1 MMFWTIVKVALRSLA
16 ANKLRSVLAM
26 LGIIIGVWS
35 VISALALAEGAQ
47 YTITSRLSSLGT
59 NVIMVAPGQWGK
71 NGVFTGSRENLKI
84 NDALSLLAIPEIARV
99 APVVRGSVQAR
110 YLNKN
115 TRTTLVGTSPSYLG
129 IRDFKVERG
138 RSIADADAD
147 GLSRVAL
154 IGPATAKSLF
164 GDDFAWGLGQSIQV
178 NGVSYRVAGILKAKG
193 DQGWFNPDDQ
203 IIVPYTT
210 AMKQVLG
217 INYLHEVDLS
227 AKDASKLQE
236 VQNKATLRLR
246 KRHRLREDARND
258 FTMDNMADILSATA
272 TITKVLSMLLGGIA
286 GISLLVGGIGVMNI
300 MLVTVAERTRE
311 IGIRKAIGAKRRDI
325 LRQFLME
332 AVVMSA
338 LGGMVGVI
346 AGFVTA
352 KVVTA
357 AQSSFALIV
366 TPASIL
372 LAIGFSAGVGVFF
385 GYYPARRAARLD
397 PIEALRYE

>member
-1 MMFWTIVKVALRSLA
+1 MMFWTIVKVAMRSLA
-16 ANKLRSVLAM
+16 ANKLRTLLAM

-47 YTITSRLSSLGT
+47 YTITTRLSSLGT
-59 NVIMVAPGQWGK
+59 NVVMISPGQWGK
-71 NGVFTGSRENLKI
+71 NGVFTGSRENLKV
-84 NDALSLLAIPEIARV
+84 NEALALLSIPEVARV
-99 APVVRGSVQAR
+99 APVVRGAVQAR

-115 TRTTLVGTSPSYLG
+115 THTTLLGTSPSYLA

-138 RSIADADAD
+138 RAIADADAD
-147 GLSRVAL
+147 GLARVAV
-154 IGPATAKSLF
+154 IGPAVAKNLF
-164 GDDFAWGLGQSIQV
+164 GDDFAWGLGEAIQV
-178 NGVSYRVAGILKAKG
+178 NGVSYRVAGILQSKG

-203 IIVPYTT
+203 IIIPYTT

-227 AKDASKLQE
+227 AKDASKLDE
-236 VQNKATLRLR
+236 VQKRATLQLR
-246 KRHRLREDARND
+246 KRHRLGDDARND
-258 FTMDNMADILSATA
+258 FTINNMADILTA
-272 TITKVLSMLLGGIA
+272 FQTVTKVLRVLLGGIA
-286 GISLLVGGIGVMNI
+286 AISLLVGGIGVMNI

-325 LRQFLME
+325 LRQFLIE
-332 AVVMSA
+332 SVVMSA
-338 LGGMVGVI
+338 MGGIIGVI
-346 AGFVTA
+346 AGLLTS

-366 TPASIL
+366 TPGSVL

-385 GYYPARRAARLD
+385 GYYPALRAARLD

>member
-1 MMFWTIVKVALRSLA
+1 MMFWTIVKVAMRSLA
-16 ANKLRSVLAM
+16 ANKLRSLLAM

-47 YTITSRLSSLGT
+47 FTITNRLSSLGT
-59 NVIMVAPGQWGK
+59 NVVMISPGQWGK

-84 NDALSLLAIPEIARV
+84 NDALALLSIPEVARV
-99 APVVRGSVQAR
+99 APVVRGAVQAR

-115 TRTTLVGTSPSYLG
+115 AHTSLVGTSPSYLA

-138 RSIADADAD
+138 RAITDADAD

-154 IGPATAKSLF
+154 IGPAVAKSLF
-164 GDDFAWGLGQSIQV
+164 GDDFAWGLGESIQV
-178 NGVSYRVAGILKAKG
+178 NGVSYRVAGILKSKG

-217 INYLHEVDLS
+217 INYLHEVDVS
-227 AKDASKLQE
+227 AKDASKLDE
-236 VQNKATLRLR
+236 VQKRATLRLR
-246 KRHRLREDARND
+246 KRHRLGEDARND
-258 FTMDNMADILSATA
+258 FTIDNMADILSAFQTV
-272 TITKVLSMLLGGIA
+272 TKVLRVLLGGIA
-286 GISLLVGGIGVMNI
+286 AISLLVGGIGVMNI

-325 LRQFLME
+325 LRQFLIE
-332 AVVMSA
+332 SVVMSA
-338 LGGMVGVI
+338 MGGLLGVI
-346 AGFVTA
+346 AGLLTS

-357 AQSSFALIV
+357 AQSNFALIV
-366 TPASIL
+366 TPGSVL

-385 GYYPARRAARLD
+385 GYYPALRAARLD